1 MLILASLI
9 HSKRVLSFEFI
20 QRHKNNAIMLSYY
33 FFVKK
38 NHSRKRKS
46 VKFIIIFA
54 AYWKFSKKSFNF
66 ASHWLIPA
74 CLSWLEDFKSL
85 EYNSWVLITLINIL
99 SVASERKECQQK
111 NRKLPLISSDNDSHQ
126 RFDTSNAG
134 WRWKICIK

>member
-33 FFVKK
+33 FVKK
-38 NHSRKRKS
+38 KPFEK
-46 VKFIIIFA
+46 KKICKIIIIFA

-99 SVASERKECQQK
+99 SVASERKERKQKK